1 MARRNRDIAGLLTG
15 IPSGGYA
22 SRMADLSRE
31 MGTMFGSGI
40 TGMMTGDVRTPTQQL
55 TGDIKNFV
63 NLTDERKQ
71 AVIGGLQARGQTGVA
86 NQLLAGEQQRVNKA
100 MADLD
105 LSNPEDLIKLARVQQ
120 TSGDLKSAVST
131 LNTAKKLQ
139 QQAGLKEGL
148 LKIARSQGNQEMI
161 DFIEAGGSLQT
172 ASTKLLAD
180 KTTKPKTY
188 SLGSSDIAEYD
199 LYFEDIDEDFL
210 KTIGYDTPFIGKLDK
225 TDKMKL
231 FTKAEQMFANNLSL
245 GREGA
250 LKQAL
255 ALKARGGSVADVPT
269 TSGATPRGQ
278 QKDPYSSVKE

>member
-1 MARRNRDIAGLLTG
+1 MAKTDIMGLLTG
-15 IPSGGYA
+15 VSSQGLDPMTA
-22 SRMADLSRE
+22 LTPAQQRME
-31 MGTMFGSGI
+31 FGARRAKG
-40 TGMMTGDVRTPTQQL
+40 L
-55 TGDIKNFV
+55 TG
-63 NLTDERKQ
+63 
-71 AVIGGLQARGQTGVA
+71 AVRGMLGGAPSIQEQLATGVLKK
-86 NQLLAGEQQRVNKA
+86 QLAEQQA
-100 MADLD
+100 MTDLD
-105 LSNPEDLIKLARVQQ
+105 LRNPEDLIKLAKVQQ
-120 TSGDLKSAVST
+120 ASGDLKGAVST
-131 LNTAKKLQ
+131 LKTAQNLQ

-148 LKIARSQGNQEMI
+148 LKIARSQENREMI

-172 ASTKLLAD
+172 ASTKLLGD
-180 KTTKPKTY
+180 KTVKPKTY
-188 SLGSSDIAEYD
+188 SLGSSDIKEYD

-231 FTKAEQMFANNLSL
+231 FTKAEQLFANNLSL

-255 ALKARGGSVADVPT
+255 ALKASGGSMDGVPTTT

>member
-1 MARRNRDIAGLLTG
+1 MANRDIAGLLTG
-15 IPSGGYA
+15 ISSQGIDPLATLTPEQQRMQMGAQAAQRMGGGLRGLMGGQA
-22 SRMADLSRE
+22 SIQEQIALAQAKQLKEQKQDMADL
-31 MGTMFGSGI
+31 
-40 TGMMTGDVRTPTQQL
+40 
-55 TGDIKNFV
+55 N
-63 NLTDERKQ
+63 
-71 AVIGGLQARGQTGVA
+71 
-86 NQLLAGEQQRVNKA
+86 
-100 MADLD
+100 
-105 LSNPEDLIKLARVQQ
+105 LSNPEDLMKLAKMQQ
-120 TSGDLKSAVST
+120 ASGDLKGAVST
-131 LNTAKKLQ
+131 LNTAQKLQ

-188 SLGSSDIAEYD
+188 SLGSSDIAEYE

-225 TDKMKL
+225 ADKMKL

-255 ALKARGGSVADVPT
+255 SLKASGGSVTDVPT
-269 TSGATPRGQ
+269 TSGATPRVQ

>member
-1 MARRNRDIAGLLTG
+1 MANRDIAGLLTG
-15 IPSGGYA
+15 IPSGGIDPRTQMSGRDMLVQSA
-22 SRMADLSRE
+22 LAGQQRMAGGLR
-31 MGTMFGSGI
+31 
-40 TGMMTGDVRTPTQQL
+40 GMMGGQPTIQEQL
-55 TGDIKNFV
+55 VTAAIDK
-63 NLTDERKQ
+63 EQEQKQ
-71 AVIGGLQARGQTGVA
+71 
-86 NQLLAGEQQRVNKA
+86 A

-105 LSNPEDLIKLARVQQ
+105 LSNPEDLMKLAKVQQ
-120 TSGDLKSAVST
+120 ASGDLKGAVST
-131 LNTAKKLQ
+131 LKTAQNLQ

-148 LKIARSQGNQEMI
+148 LKIARSQENQEMI

-172 ASTKLLAD
+172 ASTKLLGD
-180 KTTKPKTY
+180 KTVKPKTY
-188 SLGSSDIAEYD
+188 SLGSSDIKEYE

-231 FTKAEQMFANNLSL
+231 FTKAERLFANNLSL

-255 ALKARGGSVADVPT
+255 ALKASGGSMDGVPPT
-269 TSGATPRGQ
+269 TSGETPRGQ

>member
-1 MARRNRDIAGLLTG
+1 MANRRDIAGLLTG
-15 IPSGGYA
+15 IPSGGIDPRVGMTGREMLTQSA
-22 SRMADLSRE
+22 LAGQQRMA
-31 MGTMFGSGI
+31 SGLR
-40 TGMMTGDVRTPTQQL
+40 GMLGGQPTIQEKLVQAA
-55 TGDIKNFV
+55 INK
-63 NLTDERKQ
+63 EQEQKQ
-71 AVIGGLQARGQTGVA
+71 
-86 NQLLAGEQQRVNKA
+86 A

-120 TSGDLKSAVST
+120 TSGDLKGAVST
-131 LNTAKKLQ
+131 LNTAQKLQ

>member
-1 MARRNRDIAGLLTG
+1 
-15 IPSGGYA
+15 
-22 SRMADLSRE
+22 
-31 MGTMFGSGI
+31 
-40 TGMMTGDVRTPTQQL
+40 
-55 TGDIKNFV
+55 
-63 NLTDERKQ
+63 
-71 AVIGGLQARGQTGVA
+71 
-86 NQLLAGEQQRVNKA
+86 

-105 LSNPEDLIKLARVQQ
+105 LSNPEDLMKLARVQQ
-120 TSGDLKSAVST
+120 TSGDLKGAVST
-131 LNTAKKLQ
+131 LNTAQKLQ

-180 KTTKPKTY
+180 KTTKPRTY

-210 KTIGYDTPFIGKLDK
+210 KTIGYDIPFIGKLDK

-231 FTKAEQMFANNLSL
+231 FTKAEQIFANNLSL

-255 ALKARGGSVADVPT
+255 ALKARGGSVADVFT

-278 QKDPYSSVKE
+278 QKDPYSSVKD

>member
-1 MARRNRDIAGLLTG
+1 MANRDIAGLLTG
-15 IPSGGYA
+15 ISSQGIDPLATLTPEQQRLQMGAQAAQRMGGGLRGLMGGQA
-22 SRMADLSRE
+22 SIQEQIALGQAKQLKEQKQDMADL
-31 MGTMFGSGI
+31 
-40 TGMMTGDVRTPTQQL
+40 
-55 TGDIKNFV
+55 N
-63 NLTDERKQ
+63 
-71 AVIGGLQARGQTGVA
+71 
-86 NQLLAGEQQRVNKA
+86 
-100 MADLD
+100 
-105 LSNPEDLIKLARVQQ
+105 LSNPEDLMKLAKMQQ
-120 TSGDLKSAVST
+120 ASGDLKGAVST
-131 LNTAKKLQ
+131 LNTAQKLQ

-188 SLGSSDIAEYD
+188 SLGSSDIAEYE

-231 FTKAEQMFANNLSL
+231 FTTAEQMFANNLSL

-255 ALKARGGSVADVPT
+255 SLKASGGSVTDVPT
-269 TSGATPRGQ
+269 TSGATPRVQ
-278 QKDPYSSVKE
+278 QKDPYSSVKD

>member
-1 MARRNRDIAGLLTG
+1 MANRDIAGLLTG
-15 IPSGGYA
+15 IPSGGIDPTVNMSGNQMIALAA
-22 SRMADLSRE
+22 SRAREGMGRGVRGLLTGDPRSPQEKLKQDMADL
-31 MGTMFGSGI
+31 
-40 TGMMTGDVRTPTQQL
+40 
-55 TGDIKNFV
+55 N
-63 NLTDERKQ
+63 
-71 AVIGGLQARGQTGVA
+71 
-86 NQLLAGEQQRVNKA
+86 
-100 MADLD
+100 
-105 LSNPEDLIKLARVQQ
+105 LSNPEDLIKLAKMQQ
-120 TSGDLKSAVST
+120 ASGDLKGAVST
-131 LNTAKKLQ
+131 LGTAQKLQ

-161 DFIEAGGSLQT
+161 NFIEAGGSLQT

-188 SLGSSDIAEYD
+188 SLGKSDIAEYE

-210 KTIGYDTPFIGKLDK
+210 KTIGYDTPFIGKLNK

-269 TSGATPRGQ
+269 TSGATPRVQ